1 MTVSKVFVLAAAV
14 ATVGL
19 SGCAPILIG
28 GAAVTSATLIT
39 DRRTTGSIVDD
50 EVLEKRVRYEIGE
63 VIGHEKHHVVVTSY
77 EGKVLL
83 TGEVL
88 TAADRQKAQ
97 DTAVKSV
104 GVHSVINEL
113 AVMTPATVGAVLSD
127 SMLATKVRSSIIG
140 TKKIS
145 LNQMKVDVQRGI
157 VYLMGIVTI
166 DEARTATKVAAGP
179 LECQFGC
186 LGRDLLYDRKRSSHQ
201 GASQESRVEQ
211 QLEERRTV
219 SPVP

>member
-28 GAAVTSATLIT
+28 GAAVTSATDIT

-166 DEARTATKVAAGP
+166 DEARTATKVAAGVSGVQQVVTCFTIESEAAIKERLKN
-179 LECQFGC
+179 LESNN
-186 LGRDLLYDRKRSSHQ
+186 SSKS
-201 GASQESRVEQ
+201 AE
-211 QLEERRTV
+211 
-219 SPVP
+219 P

>member
-28 GAAVTSATLIT
+28 GAAVTSATVIT

-104 GVHSVINEL
+104 GVYSVINEL

-166 DEARTATKVAAGP
+166 DEARTATKVAAGVSGVQQVVTCFTIESEAAIKERLKN
-179 LECQFGC
+179 LESNN
-186 LGRDLLYDRKRSSHQ
+186 SSKS
-201 GASQESRVEQ
+201 AE
-211 QLEERRTV
+211 
-219 SPVP
+219 P

>member
-28 GAAVTSATLIT
+28 GAAVTSATVIT

-63 VIGHEKHHVVVTSY
+63 VIGHEKHLVVVTSY

-166 DEARTATKVAAGP
+166 DEARTATKVAAGVSGVQQVVTCFTIESEAAIKERLKN
-179 LECQFGC
+179 LESNN
-186 LGRDLLYDRKRSSHQ
+186 SSKS
-201 GASQESRVEQ
+201 AE
-211 QLEERRTV
+211 
-219 SPVP
+219 P

>member
-28 GAAVTSATLIT
+28 GAAVTSATVIT

-166 DEARTATKVAAGP
+166 DEARTATKVAAGVSGVQQVVTFFTIESEAAIKERLKN
-179 LECQFGC
+179 LESNN
-186 LGRDLLYDRKRSSHQ
+186 SSKS
-201 GASQESRVEQ
+201 AE
-211 QLEERRTV
+211 
-219 SPVP
+219 P

>member
-28 GAAVTSATLIT
+28 GAAVTSATVIT

-97 DTAVKSV
+97 DPAVKSV

-166 DEARTATKVAAGP
+166 DEARTATKVAAGVSGVQQVVTCFTIESEAAIKERLKN
-179 LECQFGC
+179 LESNN
-186 LGRDLLYDRKRSSHQ
+186 SSKS
-201 GASQESRVEQ
+201 AE
-211 QLEERRTV
+211 
-219 SPVP
+219 P

>member
-28 GAAVTSATLIT
+28 GAAVTSATVIT

-63 VIGHEKHHVVVTSY
+63 AIGHEKHHVVVTSY

-166 DEARTATKVAAGP
+166 DEARTATKVAAGVSGVQQVVTCFTIESEAAIKERLKN
-179 LECQFGC
+179 LESNN
-186 LGRDLLYDRKRSSHQ
+186 SSKS
-201 GASQESRVEQ
+201 AE
-211 QLEERRTV
+211 
-219 SPVP
+219 P

>member
-28 GAAVTSATLIT
+28 GAAVTSATVIT

-127 SMLATKVRSSIIG
+127 SMLATKVRSSFIG

-166 DEARTATKVAAGP
+166 DEARTATKVAAGVSGVQQVVTCFTIESEAAIKERLKN
-179 LECQFGC
+179 LESNN
-186 LGRDLLYDRKRSSHQ
+186 SSKS
-201 GASQESRVEQ
+201 AE
-211 QLEERRTV
+211 
-219 SPVP
+219 P

>member
-28 GAAVTSATLIT
+28 GAAVTSATVIT

-83 TGEVL
+83 TAVSWAFCL
-88 TAADRQKAQ
+88 SAAVS
-97 DTAVKSV
+97 TS
-104 GVHSVINEL
+104 
-113 AVMTPATVGAVLSD
+113 P
-127 SMLATKVRSSIIG
+127 VRSTLPS
-140 TKKIS
+140 
-145 LNQMKVDVQRGI
+145 
-157 VYLMGIVTI
+157 
-166 DEARTATKVAAGP
+166 
-179 LECQFGC
+179 
-186 LGRDLLYDRKRSSHQ
+186 
-201 GASQESRVEQ
+201 
-211 QLEERRTV
+211 
-219 SPVP
+219 

>member
-28 GAAVTSATLIT
+28 GAAVTSATVIT

-166 DEARTATKVAAGP
+166 DEARTATKVAAGVSGAQQVVTCFTIESEAAIKERLKN
-179 LECQFGC
+179 LESNN
-186 LGRDLLYDRKRSSHQ
+186 SSKS
-201 GASQESRVEQ
+201 AE
-211 QLEERRTV
+211 
-219 SPVP
+219 P

>member
-28 GAAVTSATLIT
+28 GAAVTSATVIT

-63 VIGHEKHHVVVTSY
+63 VIGQEKHHVVVTSY

-166 DEARTATKVAAGP
+166 DEARTATKVAAGVSGVQQVVTCFTIESEAAIKERLKN
-179 LECQFGC
+179 LESNN
-186 LGRDLLYDRKRSSHQ
+186 SSKS
-201 GASQESRVEQ
+201 AE
-211 QLEERRTV
+211 
-219 SPVP
+219 P

>member
-28 GAAVTSATLIT
+28 GAAVTSATVIT

-166 DEARTATKVAAGP
+166 DEARTATKVAAGVSGVQQVVTCFMIESEAAIKERLKN
-179 LECQFGC
+179 LESNN
-186 LGRDLLYDRKRSSHQ
+186 SSKS
-201 GASQESRVEQ
+201 AE
-211 QLEERRTV
+211 
-219 SPVP
+219 P

>member
-1 MTVSKVFVLAAAV
+1 MTASKVFMLAAAI
-14 ATVGL
+14 AAVGL

-28 GAAVTSATLIT
+28 GAAVTSATVIT

-63 VIGHEKHHVVVTSY
+63 IIGHEKHHVVVTSY

-88 TAADRQKAQ
+88 TAVDRQKAQ
-97 DTAVKSV
+97 DTAVKSM
-104 GVHSVINEL
+104 GVHSVVNEL
-113 AVMTPATVGAVLSD
+113 AVMAPASVGSVLSD

-157 VYLMGIVTI
+157 VYLMGIVTSE
-166 DEARTATKVAAGP
+166 EARTAAKVASEVSGVKQVVTCFTIESEASIKSRLKN
-179 LECQFGC
+179 LESGNNVKT
-186 LGRDLLYDRKRSSHQ
+186 DAQ
-201 GASQESRVEQ
+201 GA
-211 QLEERRTV
+211 
-219 SPVP
+219 

>member
-28 GAAVTSATLIT
+28 GAAVTSATVIT

-113 AVMTPATVGAVLSD
+113 AVMTPATAGAVLSD

-166 DEARTATKVAAGP
+166 DEARTATKVAAGVSGVQQVVTCFTIESEAAIKERLKN
-179 LECQFGC
+179 LESNN
-186 LGRDLLYDRKRSSHQ
+186 SSKS
-201 GASQESRVEQ
+201 AE
-211 QLEERRTV
+211 
-219 SPVP
+219 P

>member
-28 GAAVTSATLIT
+28 GAAVTSATVIT

-166 DEARTATKVAAGP
+166 DEARTATKVAVGVSGVQQVVTCFTIESEAAIKERLKN
-179 LECQFGC
+179 LESNN
-186 LGRDLLYDRKRSSHQ
+186 SSKS
-201 GASQESRVEQ
+201 AE
-211 QLEERRTV
+211 
-219 SPVP
+219 P

>member
-28 GAAVTSATLIT
+28 GAAVTSATVIT

-166 DEARTATKVAAGP
+166 DEARTSTKVAAGVSGVQQVVTCFTIESEAAIKERLKN
-179 LECQFGC
+179 LESNN
-186 LGRDLLYDRKRSSHQ
+186 SSKS
-201 GASQESRVEQ
+201 AE
-211 QLEERRTV
+211 
-219 SPVP
+219 P

>member
-14 ATVGL
+14 ATVSL

-28 GAAVTSATLIT
+28 GAAVTSATVIT

-157 VYLMGIVTI
+157 VYLMGIVTN
-166 DEARTATKVAAGP
+166 DEAKTAAKVAAGVSGVQQVVTCFTIESEAAIKERLKN
-179 LECQFGC
+179 LEANN
-186 LGRDLLYDRKRSSHQ
+186 SSKT
-201 GASQESRVEQ
+201 SEQ
-211 QLEERRTV
+211 
-219 SPVP
+219 

>member
-28 GAAVTSATLIT
+28 GAAVTSATVIT

-113 AVMTPATVGAVLSD
+113 AVMTPATVGAVLSA

-166 DEARTATKVAAGP
+166 DEARTATKVAAGVSGVQQVVTCFTIESEAAIKERLKN
-179 LECQFGC
+179 LESNN
-186 LGRDLLYDRKRSSHQ
+186 SSKS
-201 GASQESRVEQ
+201 AE
-211 QLEERRTV
+211 
-219 SPVP
+219 P

>member
-28 GAAVTSATLIT
+28 GAAVTSATVIT

-113 AVMTPATVGAVLSD
+113 VVMTPATVGAVLSD

-166 DEARTATKVAAGP
+166 DEARTATKVAAGVSGVQQVVTCFTIESEAAIKERLKN
-179 LECQFGC
+179 LESNN
-186 LGRDLLYDRKRSSHQ
+186 SSKS
-201 GASQESRVEQ
+201 AE
-211 QLEERRTV
+211 
-219 SPVP
+219 P

>member
-28 GAAVTSATLIT
+28 GAAVTSATVIT

-88 TAADRQKAQ
+88 TAADRQKAP

-166 DEARTATKVAAGP
+166 DEARTATKVAAGVSGVQQVVTCFTIESEAAIKERLKN
-179 LECQFGC
+179 LEPNN
-186 LGRDLLYDRKRSSHQ
+186 SSKS
-201 GASQESRVEQ
+201 AE
-211 QLEERRTV
+211 
-219 SPVP
+219 P

>member
-28 GAAVTSATLIT
+28 GAAVTSATVIT

-88 TAADRQKAQ
+88 TAADRQKAH

-104 GVHSVINEL
+104 GVHSVVNEL

-157 VYLMGIVTI
+157 VYLMGIVTN
-166 DEARTATKVAAGP
+166 DEAKTAAKVAAGVSGVQQVVTCFTIESEAAIKERLKN
-179 LECQFGC
+179 LEANN
-186 LGRDLLYDRKRSSHQ
+186 SSKT
-201 GASQESRVEQ
+201 SEQ
-211 QLEERRTV
+211 
-219 SPVP
+219 

>member
-28 GAAVTSATLIT
+28 GAAVTSATVIT

-113 AVMTPATVGAVLSD
+113 AVLTPATVGAVLSD

-166 DEARTATKVAAGP
+166 DEARTATKVAAGDSVVQQVVTSYTIEREAAIKERLKN
-179 LECQFGC
+179 LESNNSS
-186 LGRDLLYDRKRSSHQ
+186 KR
-201 GASQESRVEQ
+201 AE
-211 QLEERRTV
+211 
-219 SPVP
+219 P

>member
-28 GAAVTSATLIT
+28 GAAVKSATVIT

-166 DEARTATKVAAGP
+166 DEARTATKVAAGVSGVQQVVTCFTIESEAAIKERLKN
-179 LECQFGC
+179 LESNN
-186 LGRDLLYDRKRSSHQ
+186 SSKS
-201 GASQESRVEQ
+201 AE
-211 QLEERRTV
+211 
-219 SPVP
+219 P

>member
-28 GAAVTSATLIT
+28 GAAVTSATVIT

-77 EGKVLL
+77 EGTVLL

-166 DEARTATKVAAGP
+166 DEARTATKVAAGVSGVQQVVTCFTIESEAAIKERLKN
-179 LECQFGC
+179 LESNN
-186 LGRDLLYDRKRSSHQ
+186 SSKS
-201 GASQESRVEQ
+201 AE
-211 QLEERRTV
+211 
-219 SPVP
+219 P

>member
-28 GAAVTSATLIT
+28 GAAVTSATVIT

-140 TKKIS
+140 TKNIS

-166 DEARTATKVAAGP
+166 DEARTATKVAAGVSGVQQVVTCFTIESEAAIKERLKN
-179 LECQFGC
+179 LESNN
-186 LGRDLLYDRKRSSHQ
+186 SSKS
-201 GASQESRVEQ
+201 AE
-211 QLEERRTV
+211 
-219 SPVP
+219 P

>member
-28 GAAVTSATLIT
+28 GAAVTSATVIT

-63 VIGHEKHHVVVTSY
+63 VIGHEEHHVVVTSY

-166 DEARTATKVAAGP
+166 DEARTATKVAAGVSGVQQVVTCFTIESEAAIKERLKN
-179 LECQFGC
+179 LESNN
-186 LGRDLLYDRKRSSHQ
+186 SSKS
-201 GASQESRVEQ
+201 AE
-211 QLEERRTV
+211 
-219 SPVP
+219 P

>member
-28 GAAVTSATLIT
+28 GAAVTSATVIT

-88 TAADRQKAQ
+88 TAADRQKAL

-166 DEARTATKVAAGP
+166 DEARTATKVAAGVSGVQQVVTCFTIESEAAIKERLKN
-179 LECQFGC
+179 LESNN
-186 LGRDLLYDRKRSSHQ
+186 SSKS
-201 GASQESRVEQ
+201 AE
-211 QLEERRTV
+211 
-219 SPVP
+219 P

>member
-28 GAAVTSATLIT
+28 GAAVTSATVIT

-104 GVHSVINEL
+104 GVHSVTNEL

-166 DEARTATKVAAGP
+166 DEARTATKVAAGVSGVQQVVTCFTIESEAAIKERLKN
-179 LECQFGC
+179 LESNN
-186 LGRDLLYDRKRSSHQ
+186 SSKS
-201 GASQESRVEQ
+201 AE
-211 QLEERRTV
+211 
-219 SPVP
+219 P

>member
-28 GAAVTSATLIT
+28 GAAVTSATVIT

-166 DEARTATKVAAGP
+166 DEARTATKVAAGVSGVQQVVTCFP
-179 LECQFGC
+179 IESEAAIKERLKNLESNN
-186 LGRDLLYDRKRSSHQ
+186 SSKS
-201 GASQESRVEQ
+201 AE
-211 QLEERRTV
+211 
-219 SPVP
+219 P

>member
-1 MTVSKVFVLAAAV
+1 MTVSKVFVLVAAV

-28 GAAVTSATLIT
+28 GAAVTSATVIT

-166 DEARTATKVAAGP
+166 DEPRTATKVAAGVSGVQQVVTCFTIESEAAIKERLKN
-179 LECQFGC
+179 LESNN
-186 LGRDLLYDRKRSSHQ
+186 SSKS
-201 GASQESRVEQ
+201 AE
-211 QLEERRTV
+211 
-219 SPVP
+219 P

>member
-28 GAAVTSATLIT
+28 CAAVTSATVIT

-166 DEARTATKVAAGP
+166 DEARTATKVAAGVSGVQQVVTCFTIESEAAIKERLKN
-179 LECQFGC
+179 LESNN
-186 LGRDLLYDRKRSSHQ
+186 SSKS
-201 GASQESRVEQ
+201 AE
-211 QLEERRTV
+211 
-219 SPVP
+219 P

>member
-28 GAAVTSATLIT
+28 GAAVTSATVIT
-39 DRRTTGSIVDD
+39 DRRTIGSIVDD

-166 DEARTATKVAAGP
+166 DEARTATKVAAGVSGVQQVVTCFTIESEAAIKERLKN
-179 LECQFGC
+179 LESNN
-186 LGRDLLYDRKRSSHQ
+186 SSKS
-201 GASQESRVEQ
+201 AE
-211 QLEERRTV
+211 
-219 SPVP
+219 P